1 MTTNDHACETS
12 SWLFVGP
19 SKINGFGLFSRKPTS
34 SGAVVGRLGG
44 TVLETANKRTIQIDR
59 RRHLCSDC
67 IDFINHSCRPNA
79 YVVIV
84 SEMVA
89 LKALNAIASESDEIT
104 IDYNCSEYSL
114 AEPFMCRCCQDSNY
128 IAGYEHLMKT
138 NQHDYLRRINQFS
151 LLHLVQMSDVG
162 GTKSPKSETR

>member
-1 MTTNDHACETS
+1 M
-12 SWLFVGP
+12 V
-19 SKINGFGLFSRKPTS
+19 
-34 SGAVVGRLGG
+34 
-44 TVLETANKRTIQIDR
+44 
-59 RRHLCSDC
+59 
-67 IDFINHSCRPNA
+67 
-79 YVVIV
+79 V

-89 LKALNAIASESDEIT
+89 LKAFNAIASESDEIT

-128 IAGYEHLMKT
+128 IAGYGHLMKT
-138 NQHDYLRRINQFS
+138 NQHDYLRRINQFP